1 MGLLFV
7 AVALQSWKTLL
18 IRYSAL
24 GTPLEWPQAKQ
35 AADQV
40 REWGI
45 EVTESPRLKSTN
57 R

>member
-1 MGLLFV
+1 MNLML
-7 AVALQSWKTLL
+7 WKLTQA
-18 IRYSAL
+18 SAL

-45 EVTESPRLKSTN
+45 EVTEVSHSYSMN
-57 R
+57 C